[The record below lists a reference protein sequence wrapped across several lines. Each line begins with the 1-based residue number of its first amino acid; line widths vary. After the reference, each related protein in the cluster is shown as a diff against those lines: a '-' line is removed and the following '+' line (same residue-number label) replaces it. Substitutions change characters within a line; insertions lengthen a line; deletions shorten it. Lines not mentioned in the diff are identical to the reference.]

1 MRAHSAMA
9 LMAFRCQR
17 RCQRSVT
24 SSQLSKDIHASYLI
38 IVPVQLPAWASLQ
51 PINA

>member
-1 MRAHSAMA
+1 MRTHSAMA

-17 RCQRSVT
+17 RCQRPAA
-24 SSQLSKDIHASYLI
+24 SSQLSTDAQHPASSSSLSSY
-38 IVPVQLPAWASLQ
+38 QLKPSLQ